1 MCPRRIAVKLPGLRA
16 KDRTPVIQDDKH
28 TGPIAAGLADRDPAE
43 GAGWLR
49 GRIARWRPA
58 SPILMLFLIGA
69 GSVFALIFFGGV
81 SLDREAAEAS
91 RQEMATQIAERAKS
105 LEWVSHDYAWWD
117 EAVENLAVQF
127 SLEWTRDNLG
137 PQTISASYPQIT
149 GALLLDDAN
158 HVQYGYFGSLELTP
172 QAPLQTTGGI
182 DRLAEQARGVTTGN
196 GPTPVHAMLN
206 VGGTIYL
213 AAASAVTPV
222 QPSDV
227 VMRSHPVLVL
237 MTALDTATL
246 DEMCMATRVDGLRT
260 APAIGAGE
268 VGQALVGADGTTLGY
283 LAWVPPEPGQHLIR
297 RLIIPI
303 LLVTVLLAVL
313 AVIAV
318 DQILSARRIAE
329 INARLLAAKN
339 ESVQQAANLLG
350 ITVESIDEGIVVMRN
365 DGEMRH
371 WNHTYE
377 RMWRFPPGILRVGM
391 KLQEL
396 IEWKLKHGGFQI
408 VDDEVEEGD
417 PVSLVPEPSHR
428 KLYRDADGRLIE
440 SRRFQMPDGQGQIG
454 VTRDLTQAKRR
465 EQALIEA
472 REQALI
478 ANRSKSEFLAN
489 VSHELRTPLNAII
502 GFSEVLE
509 VELYGAI
516 ENERYRSYIR
526 DIRKSGLHL
535 LSLIN
540 DILDFSKIEAGKMD
554 LRLEVCDCSAI
565 VKDALR
571 QISHQAGEQGL
582 TIDVDLPATP
592 VTIIADSRALFRGLL
607 NLLSNAVK
615 FTPAGGRV
623 EVGYRMVEEGSVA
636 FTVRDTGIGIAE
648 ADIATA
654 LSPFGQIDSD
664 MARRYRGTGL
674 GLSIVKGIADLHHGT
689 LDIVSQVGIGT
700 TITLVIPDHRQ
711 RVLRLL
717 KTAPRESEAV
727 ASEAVAS

>member
-1 MCPRRIAVKLPGLRA
+1 
-16 KDRTPVIQDDKH
+16 VIQNDKH
-28 TGPIAAGLADRDPAE
+28 TGPVAAGSEFRDPA
-43 GAGWLR
+43 GAQGWVRGWL
-49 GRIARWRPA
+49 ARWRPA
-58 SPILMLFLIGA
+58 SPILMLFLIGV

-81 SLDREAAEAS
+81 SLDREAAQS
-91 RQEMATQIAERAKS
+91 SQQEMAIQLAERAKS
-105 LEWVSHDYAWWD
+105 LESVSHDYAWWD
-117 EAVENLAVQF
+117 EAVDNLAMQF
-127 SLEWTRDNLG
+127 SLQWAKDNIG
-137 PQTISASYPQIT
+137 AQVIGASYPQVT
-149 GALLLDDAN
+149 GVLVLDDQDR
-158 HVQYGYFGSLELTP
+158 VLYGFLGKRELTSD
-172 QAPLQTTGGI
+172 AALAVNGGL
-182 DRLAEQARGVTTGN
+182 DRLALQARGGTGPS
-196 GPTPVHAMLN
+196 PTPVHAMLK
-206 VGGTIYL
+206 VGDTLYL
-213 AAASAVTPV
+213 AAASAVTPFE
-222 QPSDV
+222 PGSLAL
-227 VMRSHPVLVL
+227 RSHPVLVL
-237 MTALDTATL
+237 MTALTPETL
-246 DEMCMATRVDGLRT
+246 NEISMATRVEGLRA
-260 APAIGAGE
+260 APAIGDGE
-268 VGQALVGADGTTLGY
+268 VAQPLVGADGTTLGY
-283 LAWVPPEPGQHLIR
+283 LAWIPPRPGQHLIR
-297 RLIIPI
+297 RLLVPI

-313 AVIAV
+313 AVIAL
-318 DQILSARRIAE
+318 DQILNTRRAAE
-329 INARLLAAKN
+329 ANARLVAAKN
-339 ESVQQAANLLG
+339 ESLQQAASLLG
-350 ITVESIDEGIVVMRN
+350 ITVESIDEGIVVMRH

-371 WNHTYE
+371 WNRTYE

-396 IEWKLKHGGFQI
+396 IEWKLKHGGFEI
-408 VDDEVEEGD
+408 VDDDEFEEAEPG
-417 PVSLVPEPSHR
+417 SLVPEPSRR
-428 KLYRDADGRLIE
+428 KLYRDAEGRLIE
-440 SRRFQMPDGQGQIG
+440 SRRFEMPDGQGQIG

-489 VSHELRTPLNAII
+489 VSHELRTPLNAVI

-565 VKDALR
+565 VKDAVR
-571 QISHQAGEQGL
+571 QISHQAAEQSL
-582 TIDVDLPATP
+582 TVEVELPAAP
-592 VTIIADSRALFRGLL
+592 VTIIADSRALFRALL

-623 EVGYRMVEEGSVA
+623 DIGYRAVEEGSVA

-674 GLSIVKGIADLHHGT
+674 GLSIVKGVADLHHGS
-689 LDIVSQVGIGT
+689 LDIMSQIGAGT
-700 TITLVIPDHRQ
+700 TITLVIPDHRRRALQ
-711 RVLRLL
+711 AL
-717 KTAPRESEAV
+717 KTAPRQPAAV
-727 ASEAVAS
+727 S